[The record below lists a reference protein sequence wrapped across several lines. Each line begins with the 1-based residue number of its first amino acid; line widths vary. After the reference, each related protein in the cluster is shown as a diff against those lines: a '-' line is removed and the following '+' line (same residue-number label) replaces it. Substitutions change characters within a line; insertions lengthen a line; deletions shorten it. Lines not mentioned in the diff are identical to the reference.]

1 MSATRIP
8 TVLFTG
14 TVGSG
19 KTAVVEEVVTLLRE
33 QEIPHAAIDLD
44 WLCQV
49 YPPPPADPYNEDL
62 MLSNLSA
69 IWDNLRKARPDRLV
83 LARVIEDREHL
94 TRYQHAIPEAEII
107 VVRVLASERTILERL
122 RRREI
127 GSYFEPTSARSR
139 ELDSILHKA
148 QVEDFAVSNDG
159 HSIREVAM
167 EVMGRLGWTDV

>member
-1 MSATRIP
+1 MRIP

-83 LARVIEDREHL
+83 LARVIENREHL
-94 TRYQHAIPEAEII
+94 TRYQHAIPGAEIT

-122 RRREI
+122 RRREV
-127 GSYFEPTSARSR
+127 GSYFEPTWARSR
-139 ELDSILHKA
+139 ELAAILQQA
-148 QVEDFAVSNDG
+148 QAEDFAVSNDG
-159 HSIREVAM
+159 RPIREVAM
-167 EVMGRLGWTDV
+167 EAMSRLGWVDL